1 MGKSVNEY
9 YSEKMKQL
17 LEMQKNEQSPALPS
31 ASKASSARRP
41 DEKPTGK
48 GYYEQFRT
56 RVENEKQRP
65 LEGEARSA
73 PRPRT
78 QKARNPLERTPVDAI
93 RNRKP
98 KASPDSSG
106 ARRGERPIGEKQ
118 RVKISPEQTAR
129 DKYEENL
136 RYMEAI
142 RTAKKARVRRKVRD
156 ALISVGLIV
165 AVLVV
170 MLVVVYRLLFVISDI
185 NIEGNL
191 RYTSEEILTA
201 SGVMEGDNLYSFS
214 SKDVGEIISLRCPNI
229 SYVDVERT
237 PPGTIEFI
245 VEEETGVFYAGFYG
259 EYRLMS
265 KSLRVLDSVSLDNA
279 KKKGCVKLILPDIY
293 RATAGKCLEFSA
305 VKDDGYIYETCETLL
320 ESDLMERAGSLDLSD
335 RFNIVLTV
343 DGKYK
348 IRLGDS
354 KSMEV
359 KLRIASAVLA
369 DEMFQA
375 DIKATID
382 VTNLSQTSVV
392 VDEGLIIE

>member
-31 ASKASSARRP
+31 ASKADSDRRRV
-41 DEKPTGK
+41 EKPTGK

-56 RVENEKQRP
+56 RVESEKQRSADAP
-65 LEGEARSA
+65 AHAA

-78 QKARNPLERTPVDAI
+78 QRVRNPLERTPVDAI
-93 RNRKP
+93 RNRKA
-98 KASPDSSG
+98 KAASAASEEKS
-106 ARRGERPIGEKQ
+106 GERPVREKQ
-118 RVKISPEQTAR
+118 RVRISPEQTAK

-142 RTAKKARVRRKVRD
+142 QTAKKARVRRKVRD
-156 ALISVGLIV
+156 GLISVGLIV

-185 NIEGNL
+185 RVEGNL
-191 RYTSEEILTA
+191 SYTTEELLAA

-214 SKDVGEIISLRCPNI
+214 SKDVGEIISLRCPNV

-245 VEEETGVFYAGFYG
+245 VEEEKGVFYAGFYG

-265 KSLRVLDSVSLDNA
+265 KSLRVLDSVSLEDA
-279 KKKGCVKLILPDIY
+279 KRKECVKLILPDIY

-305 VKDDGYIYETCETLL
+305 VKDDGYIYDTCDNLL

-343 DGKYK
+343 DGKYRIK
-348 IRLGDS
+348 LGDS
-354 KSMEV
+354 KSMDV

-369 DEMFQA
+369 DEMFNA

-392 VDEGLIIE
+392 VDEGLTVE